1 MKLEMKNICKS
12 FGEKQ
17 VLNNV
22 SLTAEGGKAFGLLGR
37 NGAGKT
43 TSIRILMNVFGKQR
57 RNSFK
62 RKTNG
67 L

>member
-12 FGEKQ
+12 FGEKR

-22 SLTAEGGKAFGLLGR
+22 SLTAEGGKSLWSAL
-37 NGAGKT
+37 AET
-43 TSIRILMNVFGKQR
+43 VQAKQHPYE
-57 RNSFK
+57 F
-62 RKTNG
+62 

>member
-12 FGEKQ
+12 FGEKR

-43 TSIRILMNVFGKQR
+43 TSIRILMNVFRQTAEK
-57 RNSFK
+57 FF
-62 RKTNG
+62 
-67 L
+67 